1 MAVTKSSEPSAAHR
15 PRLGPLTELA
25 GIGSARA
32 AAFEAIGI
40 TDIGDLMFL
49 APTRLVR
56 GSDVTTI
63 ADALEHIGAEV
74 TVAGRIE
81 KASLQRF
88 GKRSTL
94 RVVVADDTGRVT
106 ALFFNQAWL
115 LKRMRIGETLQLR
128 GKIGDRADPKL
139 SSPKIGSSEKPLHGA
154 TEIATEYPAPAGMS
168 SSFVAGLVRKI
179 AGEHADLIHDPV
191 DSKLLAKH
199 ALPSLRDAVR
209 DMHEPRSETAL
220 SAARRRL
227 TLEVLLELSARFRA
241 RREVVGRG
249 RALVVE
255 LDDAADRAVRARFPY
270 ALTGAQ
276 VRVADELRRDL
287 ARRQPMRRLLQG
299 DVGSGKT
306 AMGTYAAMLV
316 AHSGGQT
323 AFMAPTELLAEQH
336 WIGLSRTLAT
346 AGLRSCLLTGSLK
359 TAERRETLARIA
371 DGSVDIVFGTHAL
384 FSADV
389 QYARL
394 ALCVIDEQHRFGVAQ
409 RAELL
414 EKGRDV
420 HALLMT
426 ATPIPRTQALA
437 TYGDL
442 DTSVLDERPPN
453 RGAITTQWVRGD
465 KKRIE
470 RELVTRVAA
479 GERVYWVVP
488 RIGDIEE
495 LDAEVDAK
503 SMSAE
508 VRYDRLT
515 RSPLAEHGIE
525 LVHGRLPTDVR
536 SARLERFRN
545 GAVRTLVATTVIEVG
560 VDVPEASVIVIETAE
575 RLGLAQLH
583 QLRGRVG
590 RGPTPSSCYLFG
602 AVSGEK
608 RFTTLVRTNDG
619 FEIAEEDMRQR
630 GMGDLMGLRQA
641 GLNTEGLAEIDLD
654 LDLLLL
660 ARRVVS
666 EDRAAFECYAA
677 LARSRPI
684 VHAP

>member
-1 MAVTKSSEPSAAHR
+1 MAASNSSEPTAAHR
-15 PRLGPLTELA
+15 PRIGPLTELD
-25 GIGSARA
+25 GIGPARA
-32 AAFEAIGI
+32 AAFAAIGVA
-40 TDIGDLMFL
+40 DIGDLMFL

-63 ADALEHIGAEV
+63 ADALRRIGTEV
-74 TVAGRIE
+74 TLAGRIE

-88 GKRSTL
+88 GKRSTV
-94 RVVVADDTGRVT
+94 RVVVTDDTGTVT

-115 LKRMRIGETLQLR
+115 LKRMRVGETLQLR
-128 GKIGDRADPKL
+128 GKIGDAADPKL
-139 SSPKIGSSEKPLHGA
+139 SSPKIGASASPLHGA
-154 TEIATEYPAPAGMS
+154 NEIAVEYRAPEGVS
-168 SSFVAGLVRKI
+168 SAFVAKLVRSI
-179 AGEHADLIHDPV
+179 ARQYGDRIVDPV
-191 DSKLLAKH
+191 DPQLLAKH
-199 ALPSLRDAVR
+199 GLPSLTAAVR
-209 DMHEPRSETAL
+209 DMHEPSSDAVL

-227 TLEVLLELSARFRA
+227 TLETLLELSARLRA
-241 RREVVGRG
+241 RRDVVARG
-249 RALVVE
+249 RALTVAI
-255 LDDAADRAVRARFPY
+255 DDTADRAVRARFPFR
-270 ALTGAQ
+270 LTSAQ
-276 VRVADELRRDL
+276 TRVADELRCDL
-287 ARRQPMRRLLQG
+287 ARTQPMRRLLQG

-316 AHSGGQT
+316 ARSRGQT

-336 WIGLSRTLAT
+336 WIGLARTLEQ

-359 TAERRETLARIA
+359 TAERRAALARIA
-371 DGSVDIVFGTHAL
+371 DGSVDVVFGTHAL

-389 QYARL
+389 EYARL

-465 KKRIE
+465 KKRVE

-488 RIGDIEE
+488 RIGEAEDVH
-495 LDAEVDAK
+495 AEVDAK

-508 VRYDRLT
+508 VRFDRLT

-525 LVHGRLPTDVR
+525 LVHGRLQTDVR
-536 SARLERFRN
+536 SARLERFRS

-560 VDVPEASVIVIETAE
+560 VDVPEASVKVIETAE

-602 AVSGEK
+602 ALSGER

-641 GLNTEGLAEIDLD
+641 GVNTEGLADIDLD

-660 ARRVVS
+660 ARRVVG

-677 LARSRPI
+677 LARTRPQ
-684 VHAP
+684 VHSP